1 MMIPRLNSP
10 DFFRQL
16 NWCTVKLKEKELDVF
31 GMKLDVTGIKLLMI
45 LKLLRTFP
53 VARR

>member
-1 MMIPRLNSP
+1 MKIYDDPSP
-10 DFFRQL
+10 QFSGHDVLLSWKQ
-16 NWCTVKLKEKELDVF
+16 KELDVF